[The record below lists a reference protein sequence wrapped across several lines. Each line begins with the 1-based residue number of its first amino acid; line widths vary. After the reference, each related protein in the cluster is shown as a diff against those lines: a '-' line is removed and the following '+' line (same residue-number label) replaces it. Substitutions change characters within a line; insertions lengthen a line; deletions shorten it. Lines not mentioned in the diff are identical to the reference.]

1 MPRQYIK
8 DSNKPDGDH
17 SITFLSDKIYNQA
30 EPSNNFNMSKI
41 PQLNNK
47 VSTQDIDVELY
58 KTRASE
64 LAAEK
69 PSEPELPE
77 GEFTAH
83 IMSGKTHVIT
93 FKIDNTGTT
102 FNLNADSRTFADW
115 GSFSG
120 APNNVT
126 DLEAV
131 A

>member
-1 MPRQYIK
+1 M
-8 DSNKPDGDH
+8 
-17 SITFLSDKIYNQA
+17 SDV
-30 EPSNNFNMSKI
+30 

-69 PSEPELPE
+69 PSETELPE

-83 IMSGKTHVIT
+83 IMGGKSHVIT

-120 APNNVT
+120 SPNNVI